1 MRLNRVIIAAL
12 VAVLLGVGVWLFIA
26 YEMDELALQD
36 KQTMIDDL
44 ERGQVLYTKREDYRV
59 TRLGLGPA
67 GHPQTVIDES
77 WMEAGPDGN
86 FDAAI
91 GVIRSLDGEFIQY
104 SELEDNVLTYS
115 DLVND
120 VYWEENSGSDR
131 DFVGYVESLWNV
143 PQFVVDRGY
152 IFTGRGE
159 LNGRDTRIYEQPRTS
174 NSDEGLETVGRIEF
188 VEEWPILMRQGIYE
202 VDADGK
208 ETLLQSNTL
217 VEYRVLP
224 QGATVPTIEVD
235 LPTRSMLEAI
245 EQEWLEEGE
254 GEQEEAR

>member
-1 MRLNRVIIAAL
+1 M
-12 VAVLLGVGVWLFIA
+12 
-26 YEMDELALQD
+26 
-36 KQTMIDDL
+36 
-44 ERGQVLYTKREDYRV
+44 
-59 TRLGLGPA
+59 
-67 GHPQTVIDES
+67 
-77 WMEAGPDGN
+77 
-86 FDAAI
+86 
-91 GVIRSLDGEFIQY
+91 
-104 SELEDNVLTYS
+104 LTYS

-208 ETLLQSNTL
+208 GTLLQSNTL